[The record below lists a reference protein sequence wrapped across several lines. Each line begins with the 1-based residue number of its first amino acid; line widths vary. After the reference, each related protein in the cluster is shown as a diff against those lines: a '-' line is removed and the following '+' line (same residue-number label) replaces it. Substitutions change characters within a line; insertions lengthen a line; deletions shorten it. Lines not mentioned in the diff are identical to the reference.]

1 MVIHHIVAD
10 EWSIAIVQQE
20 IAALYPAY
28 CRQRSVELPP
38 LSHQYGDYA
47 AWQADQRVTQA
58 SGAGLTF
65 WRDLLQE
72 APQLLTLPA
81 DHPRPMANR
90 YVGTTRSHNIPGD
103 LVKPLQALA
112 ASQGVTLFM
121 TLLTGWAVM
130 LGRRANVDDLV
141 VGVPMTDR
149 SRSELESLVGMFVN
163 TLPVRLDLSGMPD
176 TKTLLKRVGQRV
188 VEAFAHQ
195 ATPLD
200 KIIDAINP
208 PRSLAHAPLF
218 QVVFVMQNAP
228 KAALSFDELRLETI
242 ATDAGISKFDLTLSV
257 EESDQGLDAIVE
269 YNTDLFAADTIDAML
284 GELQALWRA
293 MAQKPDWP
301 VKALPL
307 LTDAA
312 TQTVLSLP
320 NARQNPMAAVMDISA
335 RFEKQALLTPTHTA
349 LADEA
354 QTLTYEGLSEQTTHL
369 AWHLI
374 SLGVG
379 PDKVVGIHAQPG
391 VNMVIAL
398 LAVLRAGGAYL
409 PLVPDT
415 PAARLHKQL
424 ELGQVALMLDTTG
437 APPAWPDLPC
447 QTVAV
452 SDLLQKPVH
461 HTSLPV
467 LEANDQLAC
476 LIFTSGSTGEPKGV
490 ALTRRNLSESVA
502 ARREHYTEP
511 MTGLL
516 LLQPFNFD
524 VATGNILWTLCS
536 GGCLYLEPKQ
546 TAFEPQALLA
556 RIVQTQVSHLV
567 LLPLLYSP
575 MLAMA
580 RAHDLQSLRCV
591 IVGGEQMPAG
601 LPAQHHDLVGH
612 ANLYNEYGPTETTV
626 MCAAHR
632 IHSKGLDT
640 APERTPI
647 GQAMGQSRLY
657 VLNELLVPVPVGVTG
672 ELYIGGPQVS
682 RGYAQQPGMTAQQF
696 VPDPFCA
703 APGARMYRSGDAA
716 KLRADGLI
724 ELVGRADQQVK
735 IRGFRIELGE
745 IEAVL
750 SQTTGV
756 EQAVVLAVERGH
768 SKLLAAYV
776 VCDGSNR
783 LTSSE
788 LRSTLADQLPDYMV
802 PAFIVLLDHL
812 PRTANG
818 KLDMAALPPLPAS
831 EVSPVTV
838 ELSPTQATLAE
849 VWAQV
854 LGLPAVGPDDN
865 FFALGGDSILSI
877 QVVSRARQQGLS
889 FTVKQLFETQTIR
902 ALADVAQMRQ
912 SSATPTRAA
921 TTSKP
926 GPIAQWFLTRYGQE
940 PHHFNQSVM
949 VLIDATCPERSIMAA
964 LSAVAARHDMLSA
977 RFSMGSGQWQLH
989 WAPSESAQPLPYEF
1003 IDLADIEP
1011 TKQDALIAA
1020 HTERLQASL
1029 NIVEGPLW
1037 RVARLRL
1044 NACEPDRLLWIIH
1057 HLAVDGVSWRIL
1069 LNDLE
1074 QAVGQ
1079 HRSTGQIH
1087 LPHPGTHLSTWL
1099 EHLHTQADCPELLD
1113 EVKWWQSQSS
1123 HKPDE
1128 LPLDIAGAKH
1138 ANNVQS
1144 SANTIAVSLPAHVSA
1159 TLVRDLPSR
1168 LNAHINDIFL
1178 AALVQVITQWTGQQR
1193 VGITLEGHGREDLF
1207 AELDITET
1215 VGWFTTTYPVL
1226 LHARS
1231 DNDLIEQ
1238 IRSAKQTRQQVPH
1251 NGIGFGLLRYLG
1263 SDLARQD
1270 QLALGE
1276 HQAIGFNYLGQFRQA
1291 PSATFVLGQASES
1304 VGQEHRLVGQ
1314 RAHLIDING
1323 IYSDECLTFSWTYSK
1338 ALHHQATIEQLAQ
1351 AFAKTLQHI
1360 ATLSLADISRNPYT
1374 RGDFKLA
1381 QFSDDDVDR
1390 LYAIAGNNVERA
1402 YPLSPTQQGMLFHSD
1417 LERESG
1423 AYVMQLGCLIR
1434 DPFDPLAFKQ
1444 AWQAVLNRHDSLRLQ
1459 VMARPD
1465 ADPVQVILRHQDLHW
1480 TSLDWRHKSV
1490 AQAKADWADWMAEDR
1505 RTGFDAYQGSLMRC
1519 TVAQATDNCWYFLWS
1534 HHHLLTDGWCL
1545 SILLKEVLQIYEA
1558 RINNQDV
1565 KLDTPIPYQNF
1576 IAWLLAQ
1583 DKAQAITYWQQKLT
1597 TLTMPTALGIDRQTN
1612 GTAHLGTR
1620 SAGFKSLV
1628 RQLDEQQTQ
1637 ALSTHVRAHGLTLSL
1652 AVQAAWAAVLQRYSG
1667 QSDVMFGVTTAG
1679 RPPALAGVETMVGVF
1694 ITTLPVRTQI
1704 AARQSVEALLRQ
1716 LRDDQLEREPFT
1728 HLSLV
1733 DIQQASGIDSR
1744 RALFDSLVVFEN
1756 YPIDDTLANEQGS
1769 LLIEDIEFAEQ
1780 TNYALTLTVQP
1791 GTSTR
1796 LHLAWPDARFDSTA
1810 IEHLLDGLLDLL
1822 GSLPDY
1828 SNKTVRQWAGA
1839 AFDAKALAWQREQLG
1854 ARVDSQA
1861 TPNSASGLLTQFEKQ
1876 VEMRPDAPALTYD
1889 QTTLSYANV
1898 EQRKLALVQT
1908 LSNRGVQRGDHVAI
1922 LLPRGLDLVP
1932 SLLAVMHVGAAYVP
1946 IDPSY
1951 PKARIQAM
1959 LQDCGA
1965 VLAITDQTI
1974 DLPTIDPGAV
1984 FVDSTLPPPPIMAR
1998 AQDVAYVI
2006 YTSGS
2011 TGKPKG
2017 VQVTHANLSNLLV
2030 AMAARPGMSAS
2041 QSLLAI
2047 TTISFDIAG
2056 LELYLPLCVG
2066 GHLVVAPR
2074 AAALDGSMLSYLL
2087 EQHQID
2093 IMQATPTTWRLLL
2106 ESGWQAGNLK
2116 QAWCGGESLDGDLAE
2131 RLIALGVDTWNLYGP
2146 TETTIWSTAQQ
2157 VTPSESLLTHIPIGN
2172 PIDNTTLHIV
2182 DEHGD
2187 PVPYGMPGEL
2197 LIAGQ
2202 GVARGYLNQ
2211 PSLSAERF
2219 IPNTFGGQT
2228 GEHLYRTGDRVWMDS
2243 QHRLHCLGRL
2253 DFQLKVRGF
2262 RIEPGEIEA
2271 TIREHPDVEH
2281 CVVTAWEKDIDD
2293 QRLAAYVVCH
2303 ATGTDLEPV
2312 RHWLSG
2318 QLPAHMVPVDWIH
2331 LPSLPLTPNN
2341 KIDRKALPAPKTTA
2355 RDSEEHITHDR
2366 DPSPCNDTERLVADL
2381 FEQVLG
2387 QAEVSATD
2395 DFFDLGG
2402 HSLLAGRLASR
2413 LATQL
2418 GIQLPIATLFEY
2430 STVRQLA
2437 EHLENLRWVT
2447 GATTPA
2453 KASDVRNANATQAEL
2468 ADDTAHEEF
2477 RL

>member
-1 MVIHHIVAD
+1 
-10 EWSIAIVQQE
+10 
-20 IAALYPAY
+20 
-28 CRQRSVELPP
+28 
-38 LSHQYGDYA
+38 
-47 AWQADQRVTQA
+47 
-58 SGAGLTF
+58 
-65 WRDLLQE
+65 
-72 APQLLTLPA
+72 
-81 DHPRPMANR
+81 
-90 YVGTTRSHNIPGD
+90 
-103 LVKPLQALA
+103 
-112 ASQGVTLFM
+112 
-121 TLLTGWAVM
+121 
-130 LGRRANVDDLV
+130 
-141 VGVPMTDR
+141 
-149 SRSELESLVGMFVN
+149 
-163 TLPVRLDLSGMPD
+163 
-176 TKTLLKRVGQRV
+176 
-188 VEAFAHQ
+188 
-195 ATPLD
+195 
-200 KIIDAINP
+200 
-208 PRSLAHAPLF
+208 
-218 QVVFVMQNAP
+218 
-228 KAALSFDELRLETI
+228 
-242 ATDAGISKFDLTLSV
+242 
-257 EESDQGLDAIVE
+257 
-269 YNTDLFAADTIDAML
+269 
-284 GELQALWRA
+284 
-293 MAQKPDWP
+293 
-301 VKALPL
+301 
-307 LTDAA
+307 
-312 TQTVLSLP
+312 
-320 NARQNPMAAVMDISA
+320 
-335 RFEKQALLTPTHTA
+335 
-349 LADEA
+349 
-354 QTLTYEGLSEQTTHL
+354 
-369 AWHLI
+369 
-374 SLGVG
+374 
-379 PDKVVGIHAQPG
+379 
-391 VNMVIAL
+391 
-398 LAVLRAGGAYL
+398 
-409 PLVPDT
+409 
-415 PAARLHKQL
+415 
-424 ELGQVALMLDTTG
+424 
-437 APPAWPDLPC
+437 
-447 QTVAV
+447 
-452 SDLLQKPVH
+452 
-461 HTSLPV
+461 
-467 LEANDQLAC
+467 
-476 LIFTSGSTGEPKGV
+476 
-490 ALTRRNLSESVA
+490 
-502 ARREHYTEP
+502 
-511 MTGLL
+511 
-516 LLQPFNFD
+516 
-524 VATGNILWTLCS
+524 
-536 GGCLYLEPKQ
+536 
-546 TAFEPQALLA
+546 
-556 RIVQTQVSHLV
+556 
-567 LLPLLYSP
+567 
-575 MLAMA
+575 
-580 RAHDLQSLRCV
+580 
-591 IVGGEQMPAG
+591 
-601 LPAQHHDLVGH
+601 
-612 ANLYNEYGPTETTV
+612 
-626 MCAAHR
+626 
-632 IHSKGLDT
+632 
-640 APERTPI
+640 
-647 GQAMGQSRLY
+647 
-657 VLNELLVPVPVGVTG
+657 
-672 ELYIGGPQVS
+672 
-682 RGYAQQPGMTAQQF
+682 
-696 VPDPFCA
+696 
-703 APGARMYRSGDAA
+703 
-716 KLRADGLI
+716 
-724 ELVGRADQQVK
+724 
-735 IRGFRIELGE
+735 
-745 IEAVL
+745 
-750 SQTTGV
+750 
-756 EQAVVLAVERGH
+756 
-768 SKLLAAYV
+768 
-776 VCDGSNR
+776 
-783 LTSSE
+783 
-788 LRSTLADQLPDYMV
+788 
-802 PAFIVLLDHL
+802 
-812 PRTANG
+812 
-818 KLDMAALPPLPAS
+818 
-831 EVSPVTV
+831 
-838 ELSPTQATLAE
+838 
-849 VWAQV
+849 
-854 LGLPAVGPDDN
+854 
-865 FFALGGDSILSI
+865 
-877 QVVSRARQQGLS
+877 
-889 FTVKQLFETQTIR
+889 
-902 ALADVAQMRQ
+902 
-912 SSATPTRAA
+912 
-921 TTSKP
+921 
-926 GPIAQWFLTRYGQE
+926 
-940 PHHFNQSVM
+940 
-949 VLIDATCPERSIMAA
+949 
-964 LSAVAARHDMLSA
+964 
-977 RFSMGSGQWQLH
+977 
-989 WAPSESAQPLPYEF
+989 
-1003 IDLADIEP
+1003 
-1011 TKQDALIAA
+1011 
-1020 HTERLQASL
+1020 
-1029 NIVEGPLW
+1029 
-1037 RVARLRL
+1037 
-1044 NACEPDRLLWIIH
+1044 
-1057 HLAVDGVSWRIL
+1057 
-1069 LNDLE
+1069 
-1074 QAVGQ
+1074 
-1079 HRSTGQIH
+1079 
-1087 LPHPGTHLSTWL
+1087 
-1099 EHLHTQADCPELLD
+1099 
-1113 EVKWWQSQSS
+1113 
-1123 HKPDE
+1123 
-1128 LPLDIAGAKH
+1128 
-1138 ANNVQS
+1138 
-1144 SANTIAVSLPAHVSA
+1144 
-1159 TLVRDLPSR
+1159 
-1168 LNAHINDIFL
+1168 
-1178 AALVQVITQWTGQQR
+1178 
-1193 VGITLEGHGREDLF
+1193 
-1207 AELDITET
+1207 
-1215 VGWFTTTYPVL
+1215 
-1226 LHARS
+1226 
-1231 DNDLIEQ
+1231 
-1238 IRSAKQTRQQVPH
+1238 
-1251 NGIGFGLLRYLG
+1251 
-1263 SDLARQD
+1263 
-1270 QLALGE
+1270 
-1276 HQAIGFNYLGQFRQA
+1276 
-1291 PSATFVLGQASES
+1291 
-1304 VGQEHRLVGQ
+1304 
-1314 RAHLIDING
+1314 
-1323 IYSDECLTFSWTYSK
+1323 
-1338 ALHHQATIEQLAQ
+1338 
-1351 AFAKTLQHI
+1351 
-1360 ATLSLADISRNPYT
+1360 
-1374 RGDFKLA
+1374 
-1381 QFSDDDVDR
+1381 
-1390 LYAIAGNNVERA
+1390 
-1402 YPLSPTQQGMLFHSD
+1402 
-1417 LERESG
+1417 
-1423 AYVMQLGCLIR
+1423 
-1434 DPFDPLAFKQ
+1434 
-1444 AWQAVLNRHDSLRLQ
+1444 
-1459 VMARPD
+1459 
-1465 ADPVQVILRHQDLHW
+1465 
-1480 TSLDWRHKSV
+1480 
-1490 AQAKADWADWMAEDR
+1490 
-1505 RTGFDAYQGSLMRC
+1505 
-1519 TVAQATDNCWYFLWS
+1519 
-1534 HHHLLTDGWCL
+1534 
-1545 SILLKEVLQIYEA
+1545 
-1558 RINNQDV
+1558 
-1565 KLDTPIPYQNF
+1565 
-1576 IAWLLAQ
+1576 
-1583 DKAQAITYWQQKLT
+1583 
-1597 TLTMPTALGIDRQTN
+1597 
-1612 GTAHLGTR
+1612 
-1620 SAGFKSLV
+1620 
-1628 RQLDEQQTQ
+1628 
-1637 ALSTHVRAHGLTLSL
+1637 
-1652 AVQAAWAAVLQRYSG
+1652 
-1667 QSDVMFGVTTAG
+1667 MFGVTTAG

-2387 QAEVSATD
+2387 QADVSATD